1 MGAGTRTV
9 GAAVESAVVDLGGAL
24 LADSAEVR
32 VARSTAEKQLRM
44 VFYRELLH
52 RLFGLFFGGLG
63 VFRLCEM
70 VVGSSFEDDRATD
83 SQ

>member
-1 MGAGTRTV
+1 MI
-9 GAAVESAVVDLGGAL
+9 
-24 LADSAEVR
+24 
-32 VARSTAEKQLRM
+32 
-44 VFYRELLH
+44 FYRELLH